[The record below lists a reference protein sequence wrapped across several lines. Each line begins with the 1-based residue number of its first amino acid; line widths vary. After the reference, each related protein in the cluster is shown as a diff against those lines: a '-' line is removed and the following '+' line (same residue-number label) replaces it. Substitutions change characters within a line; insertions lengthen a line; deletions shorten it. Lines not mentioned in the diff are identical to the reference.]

1 MRIWLGVLLLIIG
14 IPHSLAIDVQKTD
27 SATVIIL
34 TVDKDGE
41 IIGIGSGFFVT
52 EKGHVLT
59 NAHVVEDEGIDKIFI
74 RGKSISDASLA
85 RKIWVVPEHDVAVL
99 LAEKPSHVAP
109 MKLLSGNVLKG
120 ANVWALGYPGKQLNN
135 MDVFGE
141 SYEEIDATLTNGI
154 VSRIFEGT
162 VSDGPERYPVVQHT
176 AEISPGN
183 SGGPLFDECGTVVGI
198 NTATTA
204 FEGVDDT
211 DYFAIG
217 SAGILNLLNGRI
229 VGISSTDTCSP
240 EKPPKPETQLSEP
253 EPEPVSPVAHN
264 SLIEPVPDQPLA
276 ETNKSFIWLLL
287 ALAALGLAYW
297 FYRSKIP
304 VSSQTPLATPSDLE
318 RRSDAP
324 KTSSSNSLFRMS
336 GFDERGAPVSFM
348 FVLKSP
354 FNQRGWIIGR
364 ASDFADFEIANTGI
378 SRAHAQVKVKNNF
391 YYIKDL
397 GSTNGTSINGLKLK
411 PFEYFKVSIGDVV
424 SIASCTLAITT

>member
-1 MRIWLGVLLLIIG
+1 
-14 IPHSLAIDVQKTD
+14 
-27 SATVIIL
+27 
-34 TVDKDGE
+34 
-41 IIGIGSGFFVT
+41 
-52 EKGHVLT
+52 
-59 NAHVVEDEGIDKIFI
+59 
-74 RGKSISDASLA
+74 
-85 RKIWVVPEHDVAVL
+85 
-99 LAEKPSHVAP
+99 
-109 MKLLSGNVLKG
+109 
-120 ANVWALGYPGKQLNN
+120 

-304 VSSQTPLATPSDLE
+304 VSSQTPLALPSDLE

-348 FVLKSP
+348 FELKSP

-391 YYIKDL
+391 YHIKDL
-397 GSTNGTSINGLKLK
+397 GSTNGTSLNGLKLK